1 MEAIK
6 KLMERVND
14 SKLPIDVRYPE
25 LKATEG
31 KNILF
36 VSPMLNKQGIYRM
49 ILPALELK
57 ETGKY
62 NTIITQI
69 LQDDHKK
76 TIDDY
81 HIKLVPEVI
90 RWADFIVFA
99 ANGQDLR
106 PVINSIKGINP
117 RVKIVMDM
125 DRNYHALNT
134 NNYTAK
140 KFSVEKQRNLEDNLK
155 LVDFSTYPDY
165 SIEDFYRKKVS
176 PNIKT
181 FILPNLLSP
190 FQFENIDRTIE
201 RPKEQGKYRILL
213 LADSDDFDDINA
225 FRDTIN
231 SIMISVPQAKIYVL
245 GNDFIYENKNPL
257 RFVNYIRVPYESMID
272 YYRIIWNMN
281 PDLAIIPMKKQTFYR
296 SYYKILELGVF
307 GIPTV
312 AMNEYPYNHLLKKD
326 LHILLAGQ
334 KKTFVNTV
342 KVAMEKTEY
351 REKLGSYFKNFVT
364 EKYSFL
370 NDEMISPYLR
380 AFN

>member
-6 KLMERVND
+6 KLMDRVND
-14 SKLPIDVRYPE
+14 SKLPLEKRYPE
-25 LKATEG
+25 LQVKDG

-57 ETGKY
+57 EIGY
-62 NTIITQI
+62 NTIINQI
-69 LQDDHKK
+69 LPDDHKK

-99 ANGQDLR
+99 ANGQNLK
-106 PVINSIKGINP
+106 PVIDSIKGYNP
-117 RVKIVMDM
+117 RVKIVMDV
-125 DRNYHALNT
+125 DRNYHALNP
-134 NNYTAK
+134 NNYTSK
-140 KFSVEKQRNLEDNLK
+140 RFTIDRQRNLEDNIK
-155 LVDFSTYPDY
+155 LVDFSTYPDF

-190 FQFENIDRTIE
+190 FQFENIDKNIE
-201 RPKEQGKYRILL
+201 RPKEPSKYRVLL
-213 LADSDDFDDINA
+213 MADSDDFDDINS

-231 SIMISVPQAKIYVL
+231 NIMISVPQAKIYVL
-245 GNDFIYENKNPL
+245 GNNFFYENKNPL
-257 RFVNYIRVPYESMID
+257 RFINYTRVPYDNMID
-272 YYRIIWNMN
+272 YYKIIWNMN

-296 SYYKILELGVF
+296 SYYKVLELGVF
-307 GIPTV
+307 GIPMV
-312 AMNEYPYNHLLKKD
+312 AMNEYPFNHLLKKD
-326 LHILLAGQ
+326 IHILLAGQ
-334 KKTFVNTV
+334 KKTFINYV
-342 KVAMEKTEY
+342 KYVLENPEV
-351 REKLGSYFKNFVT
+351 REKLSSYSKSFIT

-370 NDEMISPYLR
+370 NNEMISPYLR